1 MVVVAPTARA
11 TARAAT
17 LAAGLVAVSAVGACS
32 GPEHASSPSTTTA
45 PPPLVERANTQTVAP
60 PPPTAGT
67 CPGWAPLAQ
76 PGVSA
81 PGLIETSGLAGGLRN
96 PAVWWAHNDSGDSPR
111 VFALEG
117 DGRLLTTVTLSGA
130 TAWDWEDMDIGP
142 GPGRLPTIYVADVG
156 DNPRARHG
164 TIGYQLYRFREP
176 DLGHTVPSAMTL
188 TAQRIDVVYSDARSH
203 NVEATLLDPITGD
216 YFIITKDVTSGVF
229 RIPAAALAPATTVVA
244 QKVGEIVLDD
254 PATTHDRPVAADI
267 SADGSMIV
275 VKTMELT
282 WFWTR
287 ATGQTVMQALAA
299 SPCPPEALGSGEAI
313 AFDASGGQIATLAE
327 GRGKPLFRYRRS

>member
-1 MVVVAPTARA
+1 MYSLVRPLLFALEPETAHHVTLNALRAVARA
-11 TARAAT
+11 GLAPASRPAPASCART
-17 LAAGLVAVSAVGACS
+17 VMGLRFPNPVGLAAGLDKNGDYIDALAGLGFGFLEVG
-32 GPEHASSPSTTTA
+32 
-45 PPPLVERANTQTVAP
+45 TVTP
-60 PPPTAGT
+60 R
-67 CPGWAPLAQ
+67 AQ
-76 PGVSA
+76 PG
-81 PGLIETSGLAGGLRN
+81 
-96 PAVWWAHNDSGDSPR
+96 
-111 VFALEG
+111 
-117 DGRLLTTVTLSGA
+117 
-130 TAWDWEDMDIGP
+130 
-142 GPGRLPTIYVADVG
+142 
-156 DNPRARHG
+156 NPRPR
-164 TIGYQLYRFREP
+164 L
-176 DLGHTVPSAMTL
+176 
-188 TAQRIDVVYSDARSH
+188 
-203 NVEATLLDPITGD
+203 
-216 YFIITKDVTSGVF
+216 F